1 MRALLFILP
10 LLLSSCVTWKRCA
23 DKFGTPDT
31 LYVTYRDT
39 IPVPIEVPIPSD
51 TIEGVIDC
59 DSLLSND
66 TIRHENDRAEIEF
79 WRDKYNKLR
88 YRAATKPDT
97 VVVEVPVPVEVI
109 VPCPDSLVV
118 DPEQGLR
125 WYQRFWKNF
134 QLLSAILV
142 LAGIFWAFI
151 GVGLRR
157 LR

>member
-23 DKFGTPDT
+23 DKFGTGDT

-39 IPVPIEVPIPSD
+39 IPVPVEVPIPGD
-51 TIEGVIDC
+51 TIEGVIDW
-59 DSLLSND
+59 DSLSND
-66 TIRHENDRAEIEF
+66 TIRHENDQAGIEF
-79 WRDKYNKLR
+79 WRDQYNKLR

-125 WYQRFWKNF
+125 WYQRFWKHF